1 MGLTASLDIGNEKI
15 VMALAAVEHGAC
27 RLVGIK
33 IIASLS
39 SRQNRVFKDRSTA
52 GKPLFNYQTLRL

>member
-15 VMALAAVEHGAC
+15 VMALAAVEHVC

-33 IIASLS
+33 IKLLP
-39 SRQNRVFKDRSTA
+39 KEWK
-52 GKPLFNYQTLRL
+52 GEW